1 MKKIYFIT
9 AIMSLLIVGCT
20 SIDKDDNDIKFSKA
34 FKLQHIF
41 HDDVLLKDP
50 QIAVS
55 DSFII
60 LATTYKDEQSSVC
73 YIYSTHNGVKH
84 VCTYGD
90 INSGPKDFRQP
101 VLTFANGNTFGLND
115 INERTLALLHIEKD
129 KNGKHNVI
137 ENYRLKA
144 PLNRSKEE
152 FIPLDTRYIP
162 INNGEFYVSALFMD
176 KDRCFTLSDNLLTP
190 IQRFGES
197 PISEELD
204 GMVIRNRLNGFMAT
218 YDNKLFYAT
227 MDLPYISSYKLDGDK
242 MVKLWSKFYKTPY
255 YMISNGDVKFDKDK
269 SMGPLKDMCVDSQY
283 IYMLYMNQ
291 LLSEYDTYDTEKS
304 ASNTIYVFK
313 HDGEPVACLD
323 LDCRLRKLAIDP
335 KQHKLYGIAQLPD
348 YSLVEF
354 KLPEELY
361 K

>member
-1 MKKIYFIT
+1 
-9 AIMSLLIVGCT
+9 MSLLIVGCT
-20 SIDKDDNDIKFSKA
+20 SIDKDNDDVMFSKT

-60 LATTYKDEQSSVC
+60 LATTYKDEQANVC
-73 YIYSTHNGVKH
+73 CVYSTYDGVKH
-84 VCTYGD
+84 ECTYGD

-129 KNGKHNVI
+129 ENGIYNVI
-137 ENYRLKA
+137 EKDRLKA

-162 INNGEFYVSALFMD
+162 IRNGELYISALFMD
-176 KDRCFTLSDNLLTP
+176 KDRCFTLSDNSLTP

-204 GMVIRNRLNGFMAT
+204 GIVIRNRLNGFMAT
-218 YDNKLFYAT
+218 YEDKFFYAA
-227 MDLPYISSYKLDGDK
+227 MDLPYISTYKLVGDK
-242 MVKLWSKFYKTPY
+242 MIKQWSKFYKNPY
-255 YMISNGDVKFDKDK
+255 YLVSNGDVKFDKDK

-283 IYMLYMNQ
+283 IYMLYMDQ
-291 LLSEYDTYDTEKS
+291 LLSEYDTYNTEKS

-313 HDGEPVACLD
+313 HDGEPVACLE
-323 LDCRLRKLAIDP
+323 LDCRLRKLAIDS

-348 YSLVEF
+348 FSLVEF
-354 KLPEELY
+354 QLPQELY